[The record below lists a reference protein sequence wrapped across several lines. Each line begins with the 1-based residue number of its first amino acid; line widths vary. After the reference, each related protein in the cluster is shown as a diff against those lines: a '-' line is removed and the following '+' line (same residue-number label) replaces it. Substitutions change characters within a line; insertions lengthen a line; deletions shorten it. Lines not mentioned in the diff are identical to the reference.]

1 MALKL
6 EIFDAEAKPAK
17 SHTVVLDRVAL
28 EEEKLAAYET
38 GFRAGWDDASAAVEG
53 DQSKIRAELARNLQ
67 TLNFTYQEAR
77 SHVLKAVEPLLLQI
91 VGQLL
96 PEIARETLAPFVLET
111 LMPLAEGL
119 GDAPVT
125 LVLNPVAR
133 GAIES
138 LLEQATGLPMTIEEE
153 PTLGEGQVYIRLG
166 SVETQVDL
174 DKATADIAAAV
185 RGFFALPGKDR
196 PNG

>member
-6 EIFDAEAKPAK
+6 EVFDVEAKPAR

-28 EEEKLAAYET
+28 EDEKLAAYET
-38 GFRAGWDDASAAVEG
+38 GYKAGWDDASAAMDG

-67 TLNFTYQEAR
+67 ALNFTYQEAR

-91 VGQLL
+91 VGQQL

-111 LMPLAEGL
+111 LMPLAVGL
-119 GDAPVT
+119 GEAPVT

-133 GAIES
+133 GPIEQ
-138 LLEQATGLPMTIEEE
+138 LLEQATGLPMTIKEE

-166 SVETQVDL
+166 TVETQVDL

-185 RGFFALPGKDR
+185 RGFFDLPGKDR

>member
-6 EIFDAEAKPAK
+6 EVFDTEEKPTK
-17 SHTVVLDRVAL
+17 TQTVVLDRVAL
-28 EEEKLAAYET
+28 EDEKLASYDT
-38 GFRAGWDDASAAVEG
+38 GYRAGWEDANAAQSDDQTRIGA
-53 DQSKIRAELARNLQ
+53 DLARNLQ
-67 TLNFTYQEAR
+67 TLGFTYHEAR
-77 SHVLKAVEPLLLQI
+77 SHILKAIEPLLVQI
-91 VGQLL
+91 VSQLL

-125 LVLNPVAR
+125 LVLNPAAR
-133 GAIES
+133 APVEA
-138 LLEQATGLPMTIEEE
+138 LLEQATGLPVTIEEE

-185 RGFFALPGKDR
+185 RGFFDLPGKDR

>member
-6 EIFDAEAKPAK
+6 EVFDTEAKPTK
-17 SHTVVLDRVAL
+17 TQTVVLDRVAL
-28 EEEKLAAYET
+28 EDEKLASYDT
-38 GFRAGWDDASAAVEG
+38 GYRAGWEDANAAQSD
-53 DQSKIRAELARNLQ
+53 DQSRIGADLARNLQ
-67 TLNFTYQEAR
+67 SLGFTYHEAR
-77 SHVLKAVEPLLLQI
+77 THILKAIEPLMVEI
-91 VGQLL
+91 VGRLL

-125 LVLNPVAR
+125 LVLNPAAR
-133 GAIES
+133 APVEA
-138 LLEQATGLPMTIEEE
+138 LLEQATGLPVRIEEE

-185 RGFFALPGKDR
+185 RGFFDLPGKDR

>member
-6 EIFDAEAKPAK
+6 EIFETEEKPAK
-17 SHTVVLDRVAL
+17 TQTVVLDRSAL
-28 EEEKLAAYET
+28 EDEKLASYDT
-38 GFRAGWDDASAAVEG
+38 GYRAGWEDANTAQSDD
-53 DQSKIRAELARNLQ
+53 QTKMRADLARNLQ
-67 TLNFTYQEAR
+67 TLGFTYHEAR
-77 SHVLKAVEPLLLQI
+77 SHILKAIEPLMLQI

-125 LVLNPVAR
+125 LVLNPTSRLPVEA
-133 GAIES
+133 
-138 LLEQATGLPMTIEEE
+138 LLEQATGLPVTIEEE

-185 RGFFALPGKDR
+185 RGFFDLPGKDR

>member
-6 EIFDAEAKPAK
+6 EVFDAEPKAAKT
-17 SHTVVLDRVAL
+17 HTVILDRVAL
-28 EEEKLAAYET
+28 EDEKLASYET
-38 GFRAGWDDASAAVEG
+38 GYRAGWDDASAALGE
-53 DQSKIRAELARNLQ
+53 DQTRIRTELARNFQ
-67 TLNFTYQEAR
+67 TLSFTYHEAR
-77 SHVLKAVEPLLLQI
+77 NHVLKAVEPLLLQI

-119 GDAPVT
+119 GDAPIT
-125 LVLNPVAR
+125 LVINPSAR
-133 GAIES
+133 PAVEA
-138 LLEQATGLPMTIEEE
+138 LLEQTTGLALTIEEE

-166 SVETQVDL
+166 TVETQVDL
-174 DKATADIAAAV
+174 DKATAEITSAV
-185 RGFFALPGKDR
+185 RGFFDRPGKDR